1 MSKKPKTFEEILKI
15 YEQLTEKLENI
26 DENTNLSE
34 LVKEKK
40 NEKRFGCKR
49 II

>member
-34 LVKEKK
+34 LVKELKK
-40 NEKRFGCKR
+40 MQKDLDVKE
-49 II
+49 